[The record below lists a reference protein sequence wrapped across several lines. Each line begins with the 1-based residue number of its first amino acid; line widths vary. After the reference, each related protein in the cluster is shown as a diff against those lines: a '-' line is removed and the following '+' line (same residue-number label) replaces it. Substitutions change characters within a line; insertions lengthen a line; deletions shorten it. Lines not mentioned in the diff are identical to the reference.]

1 MTTTPPVYSPLS
13 RRAAVLQRLQ
23 LLADDPRTVTL
34 GEIMAELE
42 AMQQEFGAASS
53 LEAIIQHEAGTQLAA
68 QRAARLIGKAVPA

>member
-1 MTTTPPVYSPLS
+1 MIIRPPVYSPLS

-42 AMQQEFGAASS
+42 AIQQEFGAASS
-53 LEAIIQHEAGTQLAA
+53 LEAIIQREAGAQLAV
-68 QRAARLIGKAVPA
+68 QRVARLSGKAVMV